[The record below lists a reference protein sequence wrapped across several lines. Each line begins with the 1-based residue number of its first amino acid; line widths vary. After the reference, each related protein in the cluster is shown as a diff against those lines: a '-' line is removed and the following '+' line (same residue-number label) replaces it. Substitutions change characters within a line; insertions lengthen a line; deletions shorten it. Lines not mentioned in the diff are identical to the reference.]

1 MYDRETLGRIVE
13 ILRDEKRTLEE
24 VAVLEEKRCRL
35 LTESC
40 WPRMES
46 IDEEVSALVEKLYAL
61 EKERLY
67 AGSRMMHTKSAD
79 TLGEL
84 IRFVSESDREELTQ
98 LQHDMTAVIQ
108 RLQFLKSVTEALLK
122 DKKELSDVTMSAA
135 RGESGVTE
143 YTEKGSTREVNTG
156 AASILFSRRI

>member
-1 MYDRETLGRIVE
+1 VYDKDTLSRIIE
-13 ILRDEKRTLEE
+13 ILNDEKRTLDA

-40 WPRMES
+40 WPQMGS
-46 IDEEVSALVEKLYAL
+46 IDEEVATLVEKLYAL

-67 AGSRMMHTKSAD
+67 AGSRMMHTKTAD

-84 IRFVSESDREELTQ
+84 IRFVSVEDQEELIQ

-108 RLQFLKSVTEALLK
+108 RLQFLKSVTEALLA
-122 DKKELSDVTMSAA
+122 DKKEMMDITMSAA
-135 RGESGVTE
+135 RGESGLKE
-143 YTEKGSTREVNTG
+143 YTDKGSTREVNTG
-156 AASILFSRRI
+156 AASIIFSRRI

>member
-1 MYDRETLGRIVE
+1 MYDKETLNRIVE
-13 ILRDEKRTLEE
+13 ILRDERRTLEE
-24 VAVLEEKRCRL
+24 VANLEEKRCHL
-35 LTESC
+35 LTDNY
-40 WPRMES
+40 WPRMGEL
-46 IDEEVSALVEKLYAL
+46 DEEVSVLIEKLYAL

-67 AGSRMMHTKSAD
+67 AGSRMMHTQNAD

-84 IRFVSESDREELTQ
+84 IRFVSEEDREELVQ

-122 DKKELSDVTMSAA
+122 DKKEMVDVTMSAA

-143 YTEKGSTREVNTG
+143 YTDKGSTREVNTG
-156 AASILFSRRI
+156 ASSILFSRRI